1 MFSLSSKYST
11 LEIQVTNLLCYQRLV
26 VKELTTLFS
35 AAYLMPLWLCVHR
48 CHVHVQITA
57 CRQMSRGGAKQ
68 RLRPK
73 ALSQPNPHLHA
84 LITEASGGF

>member
-26 VKELTTLFS
+26 VKELKALFS
-35 AAYLMPLWLCVHR
+35 AAYLMPVWLCVHR
-48 CHVHVQITA
+48 CHVHFQITA

-68 RLRPK
+68 RLQPK
-73 ALSQPNPHLHA
+73 A
-84 LITEASGGF
+84 